1 MTTLQPIGK
10 IVRLQIQQST
20 LSLGEKPNRYFDPA
34 ALLSV
39 DALQITSRGAVV
51 QLPDGQT
58 LLDYHHADYP
68 NGRNEEMNDLS
79 INFTAHYD
87 EIRAKYGAAE
97 HLYNGCGGENIL
109 VEADFRLSE
118 AALSS
123 GVAVRAKDG
132 RLAWLKNVVVAL
144 PCQPYSKYVAR
155 RTEPPVIKE
164 TLQFLDN
171 GTRGFYCIFEDE
183 TPTTIE
189 VGNEVF
195 VAAS

>member
-1 MTTLQPIGK
+1 MTDLQLIGK
-10 IVRLQIQQST
+10 IVRLQIQRST

-39 DALQITSRGAVV
+39 NAMQITSRGAVV

-58 LLDYHHADYP
+58 LLDYHHADYSDGA
-68 NGRNEEMNDLS
+68 NAEMNDLS

-87 EIRAKYGAAE
+87 EIRGKYGSIE

-109 VEADFRLSE
+109 VEADHRLTE
-118 AALSS
+118 AAFS
-123 GVAVRAKDG
+123 GGLAVRVRDG

-155 RTEPPVIKE
+155 STEPQVIKE

-171 GTRGFYCIFEDE
+171 GTRGFYCVFEDE
-183 TPTTIE
+183 APVTLE
-189 VGNEVF
+189 VGDEVLI
-195 VAAS
+195 SGL